1 MYYSTKVTLSE
12 FLKKIWSSVNGSSL
26 ITGILPHVLQF
37 DVQKVQFA
45 VVILFYFSL
54 ESSLPILS

>member
-26 ITGILPHVLQF
+26 ITSILPHVLQF

-45 VVILFYFSL
+45 VVILFYFNL